1 MSGTIYWNGNPVPFM
16 AGENAA
22 SALLRAGIA
31 NFGRTPTGLAGGI
44 FCAIGQC
51 QGCLV
56 MADGRLTEA
65 CLLECRDGLR
75 LTPRGGTDE

>member
-1 MSGTIYWNGNPVPFM
+1 MSGRIYWNGTPVPFLP
-16 AGENAA
+16 GENAA

-31 NFGRTPTGLAGGI
+31 GFGRTPTGLPGGV

-65 CLLECRDGLR
+65 CLLECREGMR
-75 LTPRGGTDE
+75 LSPRGGMNE